1 MSEENDEK
9 IHLAVKRA
17 IPPVADCELQ
27 RDLWPRM
34 LRRLSGF
41 EMLVERRPAQMP
53 WFEWALL
60 GLLALWILFFPEAI
74 PLLLY
79 QL

>member
-1 MSEENDEK
+1 MNEGNDEK
-9 IHLAVKRA
+9 IRIVLKRA
-17 IPPVADCELQ
+17 IPPVENRELQ

-34 LRRLSGF
+34 LRRL
-41 EMLVERRPAQMP
+41 EPHPAQMP
-53 WFEWALL
+53 WLDWALL
-60 GLLALWILFFPEAI
+60 GFLAVWILLSPEAI

>member
-1 MSEENDEK
+1 MSEGNGERIRN
-9 IHLAVKRA
+9 LLKRA
-17 IPPVADCELQ
+17 IPPVASRELQ

-34 LRRLSGF
+34 LRRL
-41 EMLVERRPAQMP
+41 EHRPGPMP
-53 WFEWALL
+53 WLDWALL
-60 GLLALWILFFPEAI
+60 GLLGVWILFFPEAI

>member
-1 MSEENDEK
+1 MSEGNDEK
-9 IHLAVKRA
+9 IRIVLKRM
-17 IPPVADCELQ
+17 IPPVANRELQ

-34 LRRLSGF
+34 LRRL
-41 EMLVERRPAQMP
+41 EHRPAQML
-53 WFEWALL
+53 WVDWALL
-60 GLLALWILFFPEAI
+60 GLLGAWILFFPEAI

>member
-1 MSEENDEK
+1 MSEGNDEK

-17 IPPVADCELQ
+17 IPPVANRELQ

-41 EMLVERRPAQMP
+41 EMPVEQRPVRMP
-53 WFEWALL
+53 WFDWALL
-60 GLLALWILFFPEAI
+60 GLIAVWILFFPEAI